1 MVEPLL
7 LYSECSEQ
15 LGVAFK
21 TGDEAGGVPAP
32 AAHRLDFGVKLIDQ
46 RGERK
51 LRAVLT
57 SFFERDRHVLAHP
70 VDGET
75 EIELARSH
83 RLLQRHKAHARLSPK
98 RWCYR
103 CRSRPS
109 SCRQTRRSCQA

>member
-83 RLLQRHKAHARLSPK
+83 RPGAAFHLCPL
-98 RWCYR
+98 
-103 CRSRPS
+103 RSTPPPCADRP
-109 SCRQTRRSCQA
+109 